1 MVYRLIHDWVA
12 WSPPTAHS
20 WKGKLTM
27 ALVIARN
34 ARGKIGPWAL
44 HTPRCG
50 LRSSHQDAW
59 SCPRPCLVLPGQLHM
74 TLVQRHSKIFVDI
87 QRHIGNKTRWKPRTR
102 MYSRS
107 WTTNANLCN
116 RKTNLFLHAS
126 CPHTV
131 SAKAPEQQFT
141 KRQLTST
148 TTSPSAQRNHN
159 QHNNITS
166 AMKPQRNHPHN
177 EITNAT
183 KSQAQQHHQ
192 RNEITSTTNAQ
203 AEWNH
208 QRTAPAQQNHQSKR
222 HH

>member
-1 MVYRLIHDWVA
+1 MFFTLLTLVSWTNHRIRVGGI
-12 WSPPTAHS
+12 TAP
-20 WKGKLTM
+20 W
-27 ALVIARN
+27 
-34 ARGKIGPWAL
+34 IGN
-44 HTPRCG
+44 
-50 LRSSHQDAW
+50 SS
-59 SCPRPCLVLPGQLHM
+59 CFNLVLLWFFYFNVIQL
-74 TLVQRHSKIFVDI
+74 
-87 QRHIGNKTRWKPRTR
+87 KTRWKPRTR

-141 KRQLTST
+141 KIQLTST
-148 TTSPSAQRNHN
+148 TTSPPAQRNHN

-177 EITNAT
+177 EITSAT

-192 RNEITSTTNAQ
+192 RNEITSTTNAP

-222 HH
+222 NH

>member
-1 MVYRLIHDWVA
+1 MLE
-12 WSPPTAHS
+12 PPQHGLTEHS
-20 WKGKLTM
+20 SLFFWDIC
-27 ALVIARN
+27 VCR
-34 ARGKIGPWAL
+34 
-44 HTPRCG
+44 H
-50 LRSSHQDAW
+50 LRV
-59 SCPRPCLVLPGQLHM
+59 PRPATVG
-74 TLVQRHSKIFVDI
+74 TK
-87 QRHIGNKTRWKPRTR
+87 KTRWKPRTR

-107 WTTNANLCN
+107 WTTNANLCD

-148 TTSPSAQRNHN
+148 TTSPPAQRNHN

-177 EITNAT
+177 EITSAT

-192 RNEITSTTNAQ
+192 RNEITSTTNAP
-203 AEWNH
+203 AE
-208 QRTAPAQQNHQSKR
+208 
-222 HH
+222 